1 MCADC
6 ASALAL
12 ARVRLSALAVA
23 AVMAACGPSAERPA
37 TEAVPPAPPRPELA
51 AHEAWARSADSGAM
65 TSVYFTLTNR
75 ATVSDTLQGATSA
88 AAEEVGLHMS
98 MQHGNTMHMASV
110 QSLPVPGED
119 SVLFA
124 PLGAHVMLTRTTRA
138 YAAGD
143 TIALTLTFA
152 SGQSLEVRAGVRQP

>member
-1 MCADC
+1 MFRYLISLIFILIVLVG
-6 ASALAL
+6 SAAIFFPEYWVHRYDDLISRQ
-12 ARVRLSALAVA
+12 ARVYRIDEKLVWSVIY
-23 AVMAACGPSAERPA
+23 EETYFR
-37 TEAVPPAPPRPELA
+37 
-51 AHEAWARSADSGAM
+51 AWKVG
-65 TSVYFTLTNR
+65 
-75 ATVSDTLQGATSA
+75 

-124 PLGAHVMLTRTTRA
+124 PLGAHVMLTRMTRA